1 MQKALAN
8 SSHSLNGSDH
18 YFRVI
23 CLLVSRGLRKQ
34 KVMELT
40 DRRVTDLYL

>member
-8 SSHSLNGSDH
+8 SSHSLNGRDH
-18 YFRVI
+18 YFRVFV
-23 CLLVSRGLRKQ
+23 LLVSRGLRKQ

-40 DRRVTDLYL
+40 DRRVTDLRL